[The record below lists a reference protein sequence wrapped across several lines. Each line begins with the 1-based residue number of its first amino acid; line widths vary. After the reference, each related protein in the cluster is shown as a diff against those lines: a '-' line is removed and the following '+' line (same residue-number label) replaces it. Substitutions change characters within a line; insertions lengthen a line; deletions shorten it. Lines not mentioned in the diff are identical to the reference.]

1 MAGEPTVARSYGA
14 ALHGIDAVLVEVQ
27 AAHAVGVPRSAIV
40 GQAEADVREARER
53 LKVALQSAG
62 LWPRGAGEH
71 PVILNLAPAGFRK
84 SGAGLDLPMA
94 LAVAALER
102 PALAVPLRRLLAY
115 AEIGLDGRLRPA
127 RGTLS
132 AAFTAQRRGLAAVL
146 VPPEAAREAAEV
158 GGIEVL
164 AVRTLGDAVRAACG
178 ERAALAPWPPS
189 ARPTADEEADL
200 AEVKGQ
206 HTARRALEIAA
217 AGGHNLLLVGPP
229 GSGKTMLAR
238 RLPTVLPPLSRE
250 EALEV
255 TRIHS
260 AAGLVPPGAGLIET
274 RPFRAPHHSISV
286 PGLVGGGSPPRPGEV
301 SLATHGVLFL
311 DELPEFPRAALE
323 ALRQPLE
330 DGRVAVVR
338 ARGSALFPA
347 RFLLAA
353 AMNPC
358 PCGWHESGVR
368 GCRCGDAARERYRA
382 RISGPLYDRI
392 DIHVAVPA
400 VRPSELA
407 RAIPGEASAPVR
419 ARIAAARAAQLRRAP
434 ETGTAW
440 NAQLKSRA
448 LERGIGAGPAARA
461 ALEDA
466 MERLGL
472 SARAHDRVL
481 RVARTIADLA
491 GSAEISRT
499 HVGEAT
505 SYRLLDRATP
515 PA

>member
-1 MAGEPTVARSYGA
+1 MASELIVARSYGA
-14 ALHGIDAVLVEVQ
+14 ALLGIDAVLVEVQ

-62 LWPRGAGEH
+62 LWPRGAGEQ

-102 PALAVPLRRLLAY
+102 PALVAPLRRLLAY
-115 AEIGLDGRLRPA
+115 AEIGLDGKLRPA

-132 AAFTAQRRGLAAVL
+132 AAFTAQRRGLAAIL

-158 GGIEVL
+158 DGIEVL

-178 ERAALAPWPPS
+178 DRAALAPWTPGVRV
-189 ARPTADEEADL
+189 AAEEGADL

-206 HTARRALEIAA
+206 YAARRALEIAA
-217 AGGHNLLLVGPP
+217 AGGHNILLVGPP
-229 GSGKTMLAR
+229 GAGKTMLAR
-238 RLPTVLPPLSRE
+238 RLPSVLPPLTRE

-260 AAGLVPPGAGLIET
+260 AAGLVAPGSGLIEA

-311 DELPEFPRAALE
+311 DELPEFPRGALE

-358 PCGWHESGVR
+358 PCGWQGSGTR
-368 GCRCGDAARERYRA
+368 GCRCGEAAQERYRA

-392 DIHVAVPA
+392 DMHVAVPA
-400 VRPSELA
+400 VRPAELA
-407 RAIPGEASAPVR
+407 RTAPGEGSAVVR
-419 ARIAAARAAQLRRAP
+419 ARIAQARAAQERRAS

-440 NAQLKSRA
+440 NAQLRSRA
-448 LERGIGAGPAARA
+448 LERCAGVGAAARA
-461 ALEDA
+461 TLEDA

-491 GSAEISRT
+491 GHAEIAQG
-499 HVGEAT
+499 HVAEAV
-505 SYRLLDRATP
+505 SYRQLDRSG
-515 PA
+515 

>member
-1 MAGEPTVARSYGA
+1 MDRSAIVVRAYGA
-14 ALHGIDAVLVEVQ
+14 ALHGIDAVLVEVE

-62 LWPRGAGEH
+62 LWPRESGEH

-94 LAVAALER
+94 LAVAALTA
-102 PALAVPLRRLLAY
+102 PALAAPLRGLLAY

-132 AAFTAQRRGLAAVL
+132 AAFTAARRGLAAIL
-146 VPPEAAREAAEV
+146 VPPDAAREAAEV
-158 GGIEVL
+158 SGVEVL
-164 AVRTLGDAVRAACG
+164 AVRTLQDAVRAACG
-178 ERAALAPWPPS
+178 QRDALAPWPPG
-189 ARPTADEEADL
+189 ARPPEADDTDL

-206 HTARRALEIAA
+206 HVARRALEIAA
-217 AGGHNLLLVGPP
+217 AGGHNVLLVGPP

-238 RLPTVLPPLSRE
+238 RLPTILPPLARD

-260 AAGLVPPGAGLIET
+260 AAGLVPAGSGLVER
-274 RPFRAPHHSISV
+274 RPFRAPHHTVSV
-286 PGLVGGGSPPRPGEV
+286 AGLVGGGSPPRPGEV

-311 DELPEFPRAALE
+311 DELPEFPRTALE

-358 PCGWHESGVR
+358 PCGWLDSGAV
-368 GCRCGDAARERYRA
+368 GCRCGQAAIERYRA

-392 DIHVAVPA
+392 DLH
-400 VRPSELA
+400 
-407 RAIPGEASAPVR
+407 
-419 ARIAAARAAQLRRAP
+419 
-434 ETGTAW
+434 
-440 NAQLKSRA
+440 
-448 LERGIGAGPAARA
+448 
-461 ALEDA
+461 
-466 MERLGL
+466 
-472 SARAHDRVL
+472 
-481 RVARTIADLA
+481 
-491 GSAEISRT
+491 
-499 HVGEAT
+499 
-505 SYRLLDRATP
+505 
-515 PA
+515 